1 MRQLW
6 DLALVFSL
14 SSCRYA
20 GWAGHFQGFLSL
32 SCWKVT
38 LENLRQ
44 VVPFLAL
51 QPRKVTFGEAE
62 GGAFG
67 GQIIPSAEM
76 QVLAAH

>member
-51 QPRKVTFGEAE
+51 GSLARTKD
-62 GGAFG
+62 
-67 GQIIPSAEM
+67 SAEALI
-76 QVLAAH
+76 QGGG